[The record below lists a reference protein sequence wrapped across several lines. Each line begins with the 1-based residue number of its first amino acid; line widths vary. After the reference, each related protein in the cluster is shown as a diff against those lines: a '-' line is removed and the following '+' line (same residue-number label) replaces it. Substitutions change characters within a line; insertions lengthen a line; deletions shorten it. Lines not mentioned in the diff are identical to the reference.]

1 VLLESAV
8 RRIVANIVAASIAS
22 AVIALPSASFAV
34 SSSAHRADARGTYGG
49 LKRNNLPPGQRRLPG
64 SNSYDLK
71 QPYYYRYYSDTDKSP
86 GSCRRFARRAIITKN
101 SNWWTRY
108 RACLD

>member
-1 VLLESAV
+1 MN
-8 RRIVANIVAASIAS
+8 VANIFAVSIAAALS
-22 AVIALPSASFAV
+22 AAPGASFAV
-34 SSSAHRADARGTYGG
+34 SSNAHRSDALGNYGG
-49 LKRNNLPPGQRRLPG
+49 LKRNNLPPRARQLPG
-64 SNSYDLK
+64 AKSEDLK
-71 QPYYYRYYSDTDKSP
+71 QPYYYRYYSDTDRSP